1 MTRESKQ
8 SEWRKRVMAFERS
21 GLTRG
26 AWCQSAGVAVA
37 TLDYWRSR
45 LRASEGIVDQ
55 SLVPILVAD
64 APVSDRVQCGA
75 GSVEID
81 LLGGLRLRADARVD
95 VRWLVSVLRG
105 LR

>member
-8 SEWRKRVMAFERS
+8 SQWRKRVMAFERS

-26 AWCQSAGVAVA
+26 AWCRSEGVAVA

-45 LRASEGIVDQ
+45 LRAMEGTFEQ
-55 SLVPILVAD
+55 ALVPILVAD

-75 GSVEID
+75 GLVEIN
-81 LLGGLRLRADARVD
+81 LLGGMRLRADAQLD
-95 VRWLVSVLRG
+95 VQWLVSVLGG